1 MPRPRLDRPTD
12 AELQI
17 LNILW
22 RENASSASDVFY
34 ELKKERPTTSQQ
46 SVTNTLQIML
56 DKELIRRV
64 PDRRPAKY
72 EPAIARTDMSDVLL
86 EDLATR
92 QFGGSV
98 KKMLQYGLSRLVQRA
113 VPGQKASKKDL
124 DQISKIIEGMDDR

>member
-1 MPRPRLDRPTD
+1 MPRPHLDRPSD

-22 RENASSASDVFY
+22 REGASSTSDVFH

-46 SVTNTLQIML
+46 SVANTLQIML
-56 DKELIRRV
+56 DKGLISRI

-72 EPAIARTDMSDVLL
+72 EPAVTQAGMSDVLL

-98 KKMLQYGLSRLVQRA
+98 KKMLQHGLSRLVQRA

-124 DQISKIIEGMDDR
+124 EQISKIIEGMEDR